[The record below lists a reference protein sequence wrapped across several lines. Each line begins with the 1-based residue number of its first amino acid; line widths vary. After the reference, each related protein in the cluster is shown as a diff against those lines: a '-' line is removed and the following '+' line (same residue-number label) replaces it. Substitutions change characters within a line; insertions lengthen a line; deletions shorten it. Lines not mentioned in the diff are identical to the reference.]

1 MLPPPLC
8 PQKKNLAGHGP
19 SPKPIEPLGHAFSWP
34 SKPSTEFVAVKTL
47 NRGKIFFLNFILG
60 NPHRRTLCKRFTV
73 HLVSGVDAAEMR
85 PLATSKHAEPS
96 ANFLAY
102 RIQLCKTPR
111 AVKRLITAPSSA
123 RRS

>member
-34 SKPSTEFVAVKTL
+34 SKPSTEEKY
-47 NRGKIFFLNFILG
+47 FFLNFILG